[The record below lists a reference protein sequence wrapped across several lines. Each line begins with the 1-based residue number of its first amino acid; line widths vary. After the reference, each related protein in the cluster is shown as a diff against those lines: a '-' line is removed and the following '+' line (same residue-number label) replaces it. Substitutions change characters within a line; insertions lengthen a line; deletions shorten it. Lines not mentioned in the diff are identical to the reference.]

1 MLDLISY
8 GGLYQCIGTLWNRVI
23 YLSRFNHHPLLTDT
37 GCCWNI
43 GSWIF
48 YHVLIV
54 FYSIFFDLR
63 LSCDKCLYSYSVLS
77 KFVVVWVHCT
87 AHNLL
92 WLCIVLHR
100 FPLWKKLAF
109 IEERST
115 PKITAFIKERSKIII
130 LYGSLNIGAWAKF
143 THLSTPELKDCLTE
157 ERKQCPRLVRIVIF
171 SILLFSL
178 KATFTV
184 LLRLLLS
191 LLFVDNINSEMD
203 FANRMCILR

>member
-1 MLDLISY
+1 MAVLCFAPISALKEISIHRRKVSLVYVLLICSFFIMHSIAEL
-8 GGLYQCIGTLWNRVI
+8 LYLCFIII
-23 YLSRFNHHPLLTDT
+23 Y
-37 GCCWNI
+37 
-43 GSWIF
+43 
-48 YHVLIV
+48 Y
-54 FYSIFFDLR
+54 
-63 LSCDKCLYSYSVLS
+63 LYC
-77 KFVVVWVHCT
+77 CT

-115 PKITAFIKERSKIII
+115 SKITAFIKERSKIII
-130 LYGSLNIGAWAKF
+130 LYGSINIGAWAKF